1 MYQRMYVCKFVSMCV
16 HTHTRFINTKMFL
29 KVLIFKILKQWNREE
44 EDIDINTCIEL
55 RRIWIS
61 HEVFIGKERRNRIVQ
76 TMLLIDMQVFYLSKP
91 SF

>member
-16 HTHTRFINTKMFL
+16 DTHTRFINTKMFL

-55 RRIWIS
+55 RRILIS
-61 HEVFIGKERRNRIVQ
+61 HEVFYRERK
-76 TMLLIDMQVFYLSKP
+76 T
-91 SF
+91 